1 MTFLL
6 NQYNKKSFR
15 SSAEKQRDERI
26 YFRGTTQLGKCPTQ
40 FPVTV
45 KSVCLYTYGSKQR
58 LPGPF
63 IQTAIPDF
71 HLRRLPWMA
80 SIRTTLPVLWLCI
93 CQEYITPV
101 GWCQRGWK
109 RFLGLTGLT
118 AGGFVSLTAFQA
130 EGCGGGFALGHAF
143 GVRVQRVKRVQ
154 RVVAAADA
162 ADFKEC
168 GPLHYFTCPPS
179 FRGAQVIE
187 APPPPAL
194 DNFQPSCYHL
204 LKIRSLGLHT
214 VELRFLS
221 IRNISRSALFSV
233 GRLFLQG
240 ILLLCIFWRF
250 V

>member
-93 CQEYITPV
+93 CMSRVYHP
-101 GWCQRGWK
+101 RGMVSTGMEKVLRIDRPDGRRVHREKVDGPPGRRGAADAAGCVERLWK
-109 RFLGLTGLT
+109 KVLKIDWPFRARGFLG
-118 AGGFVSLTAFQA
+118 LTAFQA
-130 EGCGGGFALGHAF
+130 EGGGGALLGDEYYNAAF
-143 GVRVQRVKRVQ
+143 RRSRPYRV
-154 RVVAAADA
+154 
-162 ADFKEC
+162 
-168 GPLHYFTCPPS
+168 S
-179 FRGAQVIE
+179 
-187 APPPPAL
+187 
-194 DNFQPSCYHL
+194 
-204 LKIRSLGLHT
+204 
-214 VELRFLS
+214 
-221 IRNISRSALFSV
+221 
-233 GRLFLQG
+233 
-240 ILLLCIFWRF
+240 
-250 V
+250 